1 MTAQEEPKK
10 MPEVGELEQA
20 FVGEF
25 EHSVDEKG
33 RLTIPQAFR
42 ELLMGKLFITRG
54 LDGCLFIFR
63 PREFGALRQKILL
76 LPLSQSEGRTFSR
89 MFASGMECELD
100 KQGRILVPAGL
111 REYAGLN
118 GSAVVVGVLSR
129 VEVWSKDR
137 WLQEVARMQRDS
149 QLMGE
154 QLTSMGI

>member
-1 MTAQEEPKK
+1 MPETEPK
-10 MPEVGELEQA
+10 VGELEQT
-20 FVGEF
+20 FVGEY
-25 EHSVDEKG
+25 EHSVDDKG

-42 ELLMGKLFITRG
+42 DLLKGKLYITRG
-54 LDGCLFIFR
+54 LDSCLFIFR
-63 PREFGALRQKILL
+63 PREFGVLRGKVMA

-89 MFASGMECELD
+89 MYASGMECELD

-118 GSAVVVGVLSR
+118 GSAVVVGVLNR

-137 WLQEVARMQRDS
+137 WHQEVTRMQRDS

>member
-1 MTAQEEPKK
+1 MTTQVEPKNDA
-10 MPEVGELEQA
+10 EVGELEQT

-42 ELLMGKLFITRG
+42 ELLAGRLFITRG
-54 LDGCLFIFR
+54 LDGCLFILR
-63 PREFGALRQKILL
+63 PREFVALRQKVIL

-111 REYAGLN
+111 REYAALN
-118 GSAVVVGVLSR
+118 GAAVVVGVLNR

-137 WLQEVARMQRDS
+137 WHQEVARMQRDS

-154 QLTSMGI
+154 HLTGMGI

>member
-1 MTAQEEPKK
+1 MTTSDKPKIE
-10 MPEVGELEQA
+10 PEVGELEQT
-20 FVGEF
+20 FFGEY
-25 EHSVDEKG
+25 EHSVDDKG
-33 RLTIPQAFR
+33 RLTIPQAYR
-42 ELLMGKLFITRG
+42 GLLTGKLFITRG

-63 PREFGALRQKILL
+63 PREFGSLRQKVLT

-118 GSAVVVGVLSR
+118 GNAVIVGVLNR

-137 WLQEVARMQRDS
+137 WQQEVSRMQRDS

-154 QLTSMGI
+154 HLTNMGI

>member
-1 MTAQEEPKK
+1 MRSQEVPEIGS
-10 MPEVGELEQA
+10 EVGDLEQT

-25 EHSVDEKG
+25 EHSVDDKG

-42 ELLMGKLFITRG
+42 ELLAGKLFITRG

-63 PREFGALRQKILL
+63 PREFGSLRQKVLQ

-118 GSAVVVGVLSR
+118 GAAVVVGVLNR

-137 WLQEVARMQRDS
+137 WHQEVARMQRDS